1 MKRVT
6 SRPALA
12 AAVATLAVAASACS
26 GGDSGSGT
34 SSSTEPATSQTT
46 GAGAERDAR
55 DRFVA
60 EADALCT
67 GVRKAGDGILARLER
82 IEAGTQPEQTKARQ
96 LARVFGDQIRII
108 ADFRGRLASLEPP
121 PGDEARVGELLAAL
135 DDGAAALTRVRAAL
149 ADGDFERANELLPD
163 YVAAVDEG
171 NRLAREY
178 GFEVCG
184 SGPASGD

>member
-1 MKRVT
+1 MT
-6 SRPALA
+6 SRPGPATALA
-12 AAVATLAVAASACS
+12 ALALAASACS
-26 GGDSGSGT
+26 GGDSESAP
-34 SSSTEPATSQTT
+34 SPSTEPGTAQTT
-46 GAGAERDAR
+46 GSGAEADAR
-55 DRFVA
+55 NRFVA

-82 IEAGTQPEQTKARQ
+82 IEAGTQPERTKATQ

-108 ADFRGRLASLEPP
+108 ADFRNRLADLEPP
-121 PGDEARVGELLAAL
+121 PGDRARVAELVAAL

-149 ADGDFERANELLPD
+149 ADGDFDRANELLPD

-184 SGPASGD
+184 SGPASGG